1 MRGTSDTFV
10 GRAYSIL
17 EKYFIYNIVFVQISL
32 NLLVNQ
38 IGIDRHFHRP
48 TAAGLVLQY
57 HWPRAR

>member
-48 TAAGLVLQY
+48 TAAGNT
-57 HWPRAR
+57 W